1 MVLGIHIMMACD
13 KGYQLNILV
22 RCLLSKKEDL
32 LSWIPQNKVALIGY
46 ISSWIV
52 FQKSG
57 AFEATLTGK
66 WSFLMHFET
75 CWTMYIWCT
84 LIRIRWLRIHKIWD
98 WTVSTLLVLLPSC
111 RSGLSAGVPPSA
123 LWLITAGSGHFSPAY
138 FFSVV
143 LIFSPSRPFL
153 FVVRAILN

>member
-13 KGYQLNILV
+13 KGYKQNILV

-32 LSWIPQNKVALIGY
+32 LSWIPQNMVALI
-46 ISSWIV
+46 WIY
-52 FQKSG
+52 FLMNSFPKSG

-66 WSFLMHFET
+66 WSFLMHFEM

-84 LIRIRWLRIHKIWD
+84 LMRIRWLRLHKIWD

-123 LWLITAGSGHFSPAY
+123 LWLITATARSGHLSPAY
-138 FFSVV
+138 FFSV
-143 LIFSPSRPFL
+143 LIL
-153 FVVRAILN
+153 FTK